1 MIDLFSK
8 NIMVET
14 VSQFERKTQLNFK
27 IQKQFPPTNPIYML
41 RLVAYLAVSC
51 MLLNK
56 NWNLTLRKSCTDLE
70 Y

>member
-27 IQKQFPPTNPIYML
+27 IQKQFPPTKAN
-41 RLVAYLAVSC
+41 
-51 MLLNK
+51 
-56 NWNLTLRKSCTDLE
+56 
-70 Y
+70 